1 MSRRA
6 LFTAAFALAAP
17 AVAAQSRSAELLGTA
32 QARITAHEWMA
43 ADTALTGA
51 LESALYV
58 MDSVNVFI
66 WRGILEHMRGN
77 DSLARLSFRRVIDE
91 HRFTAVEGLDKVS
104 PGLGDLFESEAR
116 PYRVYADSEVD
127 QRAAWLSGPRLA
139 YPPQFV
145 RTRVSGHA
153 IVRAL
158 IDTLGE
164 AEGDGLIVVESPD
177 PAFDAP
183 LQQMVLAAQFS
194 PARRK
199 GHVVRSVVTLGFDL
213 HPPAPENPT
222 RLITAAREQVHAHH
236 ADSAL
241 VLTEQALDSLNQPT
255 AGERVYALL
264 VRGTALHQKGRDS
277 LAALSFD
284 AGIAGYRE
292 LTARGV
298 DLAPVV
304 RRLADSI
311 RISRRSGTQPAAKLS
326 PFGNPAAV
334 GAVDEQPVLISHPPI
349 RYAPEMQAL
358 RVGGTAIVEATLD
371 TTGHVVPATVRVVQ
385 SPNPVFDAET
395 KRVVL
400 ASVYRAARIHGR
412 VASVTIRQPITFAAY

>member
-1 MSRRA
+1 M
-6 LFTAAFALAAP
+6 
-17 AVAAQSRSAELLGTA
+17 
-32 QARITAHEWMA
+32 
-43 ADTALTGA
+43 
-51 LESALYV
+51 
-58 MDSVNVFI
+58 
-66 WRGILEHMRGN
+66 
-77 DSLARLSFRRVIDE
+77 
-91 HRFTAVEGLDKVS
+91 
-104 PGLGDLFESEAR
+104 
-116 PYRVYADSEVD
+116 
-127 QRAAWLSGPRLA
+127 
-139 YPPQFV
+139 
-145 RTRVSGHA
+145 
-153 IVRAL
+153 
-158 IDTLGE
+158 
-164 AEGDGLIVVESPD
+164 
-177 PAFDAP
+177 
-183 LQQMVLAAQFS
+183 
-194 PARRK
+194 
-199 GHVVRSVVTLGFDL
+199 
-213 HPPAPENPT
+213 
-222 RLITAAREQVHAHH
+222 HAHH

-255 AGERVYALL
+255 AGERAFALL
-264 VRGTALHQKGRDS
+264 VRGTAWHQKGRDS

-326 PFGNPAAV
+326 PFGSPAAV

-400 ASVYRAARIHGR
+400 ASVYRPARIHGR

>member
-1 MSRRA
+1 MSRRV
-6 LFTAAFALAAP
+6 LLTAAFALAAP
-17 AVAAQSRSAELLGTA
+17 AVAAQSRSAALLGAA
-32 QARITAHEWMA
+32 QARITAHEWTA
-43 ADTALTGA
+43 ADTALGSA
-51 LESALYV
+51 LASALYV

-77 DSLARLSFRRVIDE
+77 DSLARLSFRRLINE
-91 HRFTAVEGLDKVS
+91 HRITSVEGLDKVS
-104 PGLGDLFESEAR
+104 PGLDDLFESEAR
-116 PYRVYADSEVD
+116 PYRVYTDSQVD
-127 QRAAWLSGPRLA
+127 QRAAWVSGPKLA
-139 YPPQFV
+139 YPPQFL
-145 RTRVSGHA
+145 RARVSGHA
-153 IVRAL
+153 LVRAVV
-158 IDTLGE
+158 DTLGE
-164 AEGDGLIVVESPD
+164 AEGEGLIVVESPD
-177 PAFDAP
+177 PAFDEP

-199 GHVVRSVVTLGFDL
+199 GHAVRSVVTLGFDL

-222 RLITAAREQVHAHH
+222 RLITAAREQVRAHR

-241 VLTEQALDSLNQPT
+241 TLTEQALDSLNQPT

-264 VRGTALHQKGRDS
+264 VRGTALYQKGRDG
-277 LAALSFD
+277 LAALAFD
-284 AGIAGYRE
+284 AGITGYRE

-298 DLAPVV
+298 DLAPFVK
-304 RRLADSI
+304 RLADSI
-311 RISRRSGTQPAAKLS
+311 RFSRRSATPTGTPS

-334 GAVDEQPVLISHPPI
+334 GVVDEQPVLISHPPI

-400 ASVYRAARIHGR
+400 ASVYRPARIHGR
-412 VASVTIRQPITFAAY
+412 ATSVTIRQPITFAAY